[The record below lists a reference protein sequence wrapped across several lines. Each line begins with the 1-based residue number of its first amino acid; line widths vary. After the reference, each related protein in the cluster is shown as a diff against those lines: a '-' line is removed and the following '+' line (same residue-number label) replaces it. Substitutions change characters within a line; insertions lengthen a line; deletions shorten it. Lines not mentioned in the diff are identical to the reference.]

1 MNLPITAF
9 GPPKPE
15 KEITRFFLLKAK
27 YKTSKKTNAGDG
39 TSRSIRECL
48 NEEMEYCNFTVV
60 EITDAK
66 KLNKIKLLHKN
77 KTVIK

>member
-1 MNLPITAF
+1 
-9 GPPKPE
+9 
-15 KEITRFFLLKAK
+15 
-27 YKTSKKTNAGDG
+27 
-39 TSRSIRECL
+39 
-48 NEEMEYCNFTVV
+48 MEYCNFTVV